1 MKSLSDN
8 ISFTRISQ
16 LLKKEFFEKRKVLIL
31 RSIILIAILTSA
43 TLFIGVSNNY
53 HYENITEE
61 IDNSPSGKYTPIA
74 YECYH
79 DYNFQINGVPTDHAI
94 NDSIIFFLFAFP
106 ITMALSASFAF
117 EGMSSKRKKIS
128 FLMTPA
134 TTLEKY
140 ISQFIIYIFGTS
152 IIFIIGCIIADF
164 VRFLIFSAIYPGY
177 GIIQM
182 IPSHYIVELLF
193 DSNFYNTFA
202 DNPANLYLLIT
213 MFSTSLFF
221 LGSTIWPRFSFVKT
235 FGALSAIFFS
245 NLLLAMS
252 ILAKDPLFELIF
264 DDATTA
270 ITIVLLA
277 LAIASIFCFT
287 LAYYRLKES
296 EIIQRM

>member
-79 DYNFQINGVPTDHAI
+79 DYNLQINGVPTDHAI

-152 IIFIIGCIIADF
+152 IIFII
-164 VRFLIFSAIYPGY
+164 RFLIFSAIYPGY

-182 IPSHYIVELLF
+182 IPSQYIVELLF